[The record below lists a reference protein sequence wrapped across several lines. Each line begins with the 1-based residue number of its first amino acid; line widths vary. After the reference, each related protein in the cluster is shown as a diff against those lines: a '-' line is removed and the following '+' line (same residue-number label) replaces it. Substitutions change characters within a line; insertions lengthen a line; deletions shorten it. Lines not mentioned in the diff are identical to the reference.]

1 MGRLTFDIPDTAH
14 QVLKVL
20 AANQGVTI
28 KDFVLSRIASELDQA
43 DTGKIRLL
51 ADMDDWERTRKKLKL
66 KRGSKSI
73 REVIHEGHKW

>member
-20 AANQGVTI
+20 AASQGVTI
-28 KDFVLSRIASELDQA
+28 KDFVLSRIADEIDQA
-43 DTGKIRLL
+43 DTGKVRLL
-51 ADMDDWERTRKKLKL
+51 TDIDDWEQTRKGLKL
-66 KRGSKSI
+66 ERGEKPF